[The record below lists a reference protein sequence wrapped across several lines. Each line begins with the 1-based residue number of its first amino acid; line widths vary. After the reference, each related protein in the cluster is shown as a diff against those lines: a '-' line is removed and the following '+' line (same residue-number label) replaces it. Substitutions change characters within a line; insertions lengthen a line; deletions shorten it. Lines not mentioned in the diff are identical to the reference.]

1 MTHATA
7 SPPASLLRTDR
18 HDDAAPSISAI
29 EGRLLA
35 DRVRQCVPLRHP
47 AFGKLLQLLSIEATD
62 AVPTAA
68 VTVGA
73 RSRLL
78 INPAFVAERCRTDAH
93 LSMLVMHELYHV
105 LLGHTRMYRRPT
117 LAANW
122 AFDCIVN
129 AQLCRLHPDVEFTSF
144 FSAGAASEGLWSLIG
159 PPAGWPALP
168 RYASGALGD
177 VHRRLYDDAGATTA
191 DLFALLDRVAVALDA
206 EGAGRLLGNHGD
218 EPQDGDPLHADPE
231 LLAEARRIVARW
243 PMVERRGGADDGGAP
258 AWERSDLRR
267 HRAARRAVRGL
278 LRAAAFGTDGGPWV
292 RHSVETEAC
301 TPLPQAGDRR
311 AQLQRA
317 MGAEPL
323 WWQGVLHQ
331 EGRQTAGQ
339 VTVYLDVSG
348 SMTAWLPVLL
358 EALTASAALVRWP
371 LFGFSTEVH
380 AVTRG
385 DLAAGRFRSTGG
397 THIACVARHL
407 VESRASRAVVI
418 TDGDVQEIPSALA
431 EKLRRARPR
440 VRVGLLDGCDGSFC
454 ARLGWPVAR
463 MPALD
468 KASV

>member
-1 MTHATA
+1 MTHAGAPPSARLAVHGTA
-7 SPPASLLRTDR
+7 AASIHALK
-18 HDDAAPSISAI
+18 
-29 EGRLLA
+29 ERLLA

-73 RSRLL
+73 RSRML

-122 AFDCIVN
+122 AFDCIIN

-144 FSAGAASEGLWSLIG
+144 FAAGAAPEGLWSLIG
-159 PPAGWPALP
+159 PPAGWPASP
-168 RYASGALGD
+168 RYAPGALGD

-191 DLFALLDRVAVALDA
+191 DLFALLDRVAVALDID
-206 EGAGRLLGNHGD
+206 GAGRLLGNHDD
-218 EPQDGDPLHADPE
+218 EAEGGDPLHADPD
-231 LLAEARRIVARW
+231 LMAEARRIVARW
-243 PMVERRGGADDGGAP
+243 PMVERRGGVDDGGAP
-258 AWERSDLRR
+258 TWERSDLRR
-267 HRAARRAVRGL
+267 HGAARRAVREL
-278 LRAAAFGTDGGPWV
+278 LRAAAFGADGGPWV
-292 RHSVETEAC
+292 RSAVETESFM
-301 TPLPQAGDRR
+301 PLPQAGDRR
-311 AQLQRA
+311 AHLQRL
-317 MGAEPL
+317 MGTEPL
-323 WWQGVLHQ
+323 WWQGLLLQ

-339 VTVYLDVSG
+339 VAVYLDVSG
-348 SMTAWLPVLL
+348 SMASWLPVLL
-358 EALTASAALVRWP
+358 EALTESAALVRWP

-380 AVTRG
+380 PVTRA

-397 THIACVARHL
+397 THIACAARHL
-407 VESRASRAVVI
+407 VESRVPRAVVI
-418 TDGDVQEIPSALA
+418 TDGDVQEIRSALA
-431 EKLRRARPR
+431 ERLRRAKPR

-454 ARLGWPVAR
+454 ARLGWPVTR

-468 KASV
+468 RSSP

>member
-1 MTHATA
+1 MTQAIAPPTEKPTFRGTA
-7 SPPASLLRTDR
+7 
-18 HDDAAPSISAI
+18 AASISALQ
-29 EGRLLA
+29 ERLLA
-35 DRVRQCVPLRHP
+35 DRIRQCVPLRHP

-73 RSRLL
+73 RSRML

-122 AFDCIVN
+122 AFDCIIN

-144 FSAGAASEGLWSLIG
+144 FSAGAAPKGLWSLIG
-159 PPAGWPALP
+159 PPAGWPASP
-168 RYASGALGD
+168 RYAPGALGD

-191 DLFALLDRVAVALDA
+191 DLFALLDRVAVALDVD
-206 EGAGRLLGNHGD
+206 GAGRLLGNHDD
-218 EPQDGDPLHADPE
+218 EAEGGDPLHADPD
-231 LLAEARRIVARW
+231 LMAEARRIVARW
-243 PMVERRGGADDGGAP
+243 PMVERRGGVDDGGVP
-258 AWERSDLRR
+258 TCERSDLRR
-267 HRAARRAVRGL
+267 HGAARRAVREL

-292 RHSVETEAC
+292 RSPVETEAF

-311 AQLQRA
+311 AHLQRL
-317 MGAEPL
+317 MGTEPL
-323 WWQGVLHQ
+323 WWQGLLLQ

-339 VTVYLDVSG
+339 VAVYLDVSG
-348 SMTAWLPVLL
+348 SMASWLPVLL
-358 EALTASAALVRWP
+358 EALTESAALVRWP

-380 AVTRG
+380 PVTRA
-385 DLAAGRFRSTGG
+385 DLAAGRFLSTGG
-397 THIACVARHL
+397 THISCVARHL
-407 VESRASRAVVI
+407 VESRVPRAVVI

-431 EKLRRARPR
+431 ERLRRAKPH
-440 VRVGLLDGCDGSFC
+440 VRVGLLDGCNGSFC
-454 ARLGWPVAR
+454 ARLGWPITR

-468 KASV
+468 RPTP

>member
-1 MTHATA
+1 MNA
-7 SPPASLLRTDR
+7 
-18 HDDAAPSISAI
+18 AAPSTATLDD
-29 EGRLLA
+29 RLLA

-105 LLGHTRMYRRPT
+105 LLGHTRMVRRPT

-144 FSAGAASEGLWSLIG
+144 FSAGAAPEGLWSLIA
-159 PPAGWPALP
+159 PPPGWPASP

-191 DLFALLDRVAVALDA
+191 ELFALLERVVVVLDA
-206 EGAGRLLGNHGD
+206 DGARRLLGSHGE

-231 LLAEARRIVARW
+231 LLAEVRRIVARW
-243 PMVERRGGADDGGAP
+243 PMVDRRGGTDDGGATT
-258 AWERSDLRR
+258 WERSELRR
-267 HRAARRAVRGL
+267 HRAARRAVREL

-292 RHSVETEAC
+292 RHSVETEAF
-301 TPLPQAGDRR
+301 TPLPHAGDRR

-317 MGAEPL
+317 MGAQPL
-323 WWQGVLHQ
+323 WWQGVLHRD
-331 EGRQTAGQ
+331 GREPAGQ
-339 VTVYLDVSG
+339 VAVYLDVSG
-348 SMTAWLPVLL
+348 SMAAWLPVLL
-358 EALTASAALVRWP
+358 EALTDSAALVQWP

-380 AVTRG
+380 PVTRAE
-385 DLAAGRFRSTGG
+385 LAAGRFRSTGG

-407 VESRASRAVVI
+407 VESRTSRAVVI

-431 EKLRRARPR
+431 ERLRRARPR

-463 MPALD
+463 IPALD
-468 KASV
+468 KASA

>member
-1 MTHATA
+1 MTQAIAPPTETPTVRGTA
-7 SPPASLLRTDR
+7 VASIPALQ
-18 HDDAAPSISAI
+18 
-29 EGRLLA
+29 ERLLA
-35 DRVRQCVPLRHP
+35 DRIRQCVPLRHP

-62 AVPTAA
+62 AVPNAA

-73 RSRLL
+73 RSRML

-122 AFDCIVN
+122 AFDCIIN

-144 FSAGAASEGLWSLIG
+144 FSAGAAPEGLWSLIG
-159 PPAGWPALP
+159 PPAGWPASP
-168 RYASGALGD
+168 RYAHGVLGD

-191 DLFALLDRVAVALDA
+191 DLFALLDQVAVALDVD
-206 EGAGRLLGNHGD
+206 GAGRLLGNHDD
-218 EPQDGDPLHADPE
+218 EAEGGDPLHADPD
-231 LLAEARRIVARW
+231 LMAEARRIVARW
-243 PMVERRGGADDGGAP
+243 PMVERRGGVDDGGAP

-267 HRAARRAVRGL
+267 HGAARRAVREL
-278 LRAAAFGTDGGPWV
+278 LQAAAFGTDGGPWV
-292 RHSVETEAC
+292 RSPVETEAF

-311 AQLQRA
+311 AHLQRL
-317 MGAEPL
+317 MGTEPL
-323 WWQGVLHQ
+323 WWQGLLLQ

-339 VTVYLDVSG
+339 VAVYLDVSG
-348 SMTAWLPVLL
+348 SMASWLPVLL
-358 EALTASAALVRWP
+358 EALTESAALVRWP

-380 AVTRG
+380 PVTRA

-407 VESRASRAVVI
+407 VETRVPRAVVI

-431 EKLRRARPR
+431 ERLRRAKPR
-440 VRVGLLDGCDGSFC
+440 VRVGLLDGCNGSFC
-454 ARLGWPVAR
+454 ARLGWPVTR

-468 KASV
+468 RPTP

>member
-1 MTHATA
+1 MTQAFAPPTEKPAFRGTA
-7 SPPASLLRTDR
+7 AASIPALR
-18 HDDAAPSISAI
+18 
-29 EGRLLA
+29 ERLLA
-35 DRVRQCVPLRHP
+35 DRIRQCVPLRHP

-73 RSRLL
+73 RSRML

-122 AFDCIVN
+122 AFDCIIN

-144 FSAGAASEGLWSLIG
+144 FSAGAAPEGLWSLIG
-159 PPAGWPALP
+159 PPAGWPASP
-168 RYASGALGD
+168 RYAPGALGD

-191 DLFALLDRVAVALDA
+191 DLFALLDRVAVALDVD
-206 EGAGRLLGNHGD
+206 GAGRLLGNHDD
-218 EPQDGDPLHADPE
+218 EAEGGDPLHADPD
-231 LLAEARRIVARW
+231 LMSEARRIVARW

-258 AWERSDLRR
+258 TWERSDLRR
-267 HRAARRAVRGL
+267 HGAARRAVREL

-292 RHSVETEAC
+292 RSATETEAF

-311 AQLQRA
+311 AHLQRL
-317 MGAEPL
+317 MGTEPL
-323 WWQGVLHQ
+323 WWKGLLLQ
-331 EGRQTAGQ
+331 EGRRAAGQ
-339 VTVYLDVSG
+339 VAVYLDVSG
-348 SMTAWLPVLL
+348 SMSSWLPVLL
-358 EALTASAALVRWP
+358 GALTESAAMVRWP

-380 AVTRG
+380 PVTRA
-385 DLAAGRFRSTGG
+385 DLAAGRFCSTGG

-407 VESRASRAVVI
+407 VESRVPRAVVI

-431 EKLRRARPR
+431 ERLRRARPR

-454 ARLGWPVAR
+454 ARLGWPVTR

-468 KASV
+468 KPTP